1 MTYIF
6 FQYNLILLERIYF
19 NSYKIVYEQLR
30 VCVTTILLLSIL
42 ISKFHHHYSVTEEKV
57 KDPFKV

>member
-1 MTYIF
+1 MQYIYMAYIYF

-30 VCVTTILLLSIL
+30 VCVTTILLSIL
-42 ISKFHHHYSVTEEKV
+42 V
-57 KDPFKV
+57 